1 MITLMFNVTRKWGI
15 FGQLRQWFSQIP
27 RNKTF
32 FANGEKTA
40 HVLMSYTQLSQQ
52 FFLASSTPVR
62 ISRNLYRSLGRTSFI
77 SIFSHTRIYTLGCK
91 SNSVHGSQ
99 RGQRQNRIVCV
110 SRLSCDDQ
118 MWQRFLSILIIAKR
132 NTKIKR
138 KNINRNYKKHVE
150 TKKKKLIHI
159 DNE

>member
-1 MITLMFNVTRKWGI
+1 M
-15 FGQLRQWFSQIP
+15 LRENEEYSV
-27 RNKTF
+27 NY
-32 FANGEKTA
+32 ANGSHKYRGTRLFLPMEKKLLTFSWA
-40 HVLMSYTQLSQQ
+40 THSWVSSFFSLLVL
-52 FFLASSTPVR
+52 
-62 ISRNLYRSLGRTSFI
+62 LYAFPGIYIGHSAELHSFRY
-77 SIFSHTRIYTLGCK
+77 FHTRGSIRWDVNPILYTDLNEDKG
-91 SNSVHGSQ
+91 
-99 RGQRQNRIVCV
+99 NRIVCV
-110 SRLSCDDQ
+110 SRLSRDNQ